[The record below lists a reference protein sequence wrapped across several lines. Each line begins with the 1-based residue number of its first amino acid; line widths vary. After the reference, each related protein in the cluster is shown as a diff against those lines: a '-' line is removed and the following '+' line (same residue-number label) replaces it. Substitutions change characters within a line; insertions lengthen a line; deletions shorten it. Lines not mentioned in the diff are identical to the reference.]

1 MEERSARLLPRA
13 GALAV
18 GVFVLV
24 AIGYLSC
31 LAILLVCPSIV
42 PEPIYW
48 SLDHTVF
55 ASTVDDVFRVST
67 VSLGYWMVA
76 TAVAIG
82 LALVITLLAGRA
94 LRALGALAALAAL
107 GGSPQPAVPASSSSG
122 ENR

>member
-1 MEERSARLLPRA
+1 MDERSARLLPRA
-13 GALAV
+13 GTLAV

-94 LRALGALAALAAL
+94 LRALGELAAL